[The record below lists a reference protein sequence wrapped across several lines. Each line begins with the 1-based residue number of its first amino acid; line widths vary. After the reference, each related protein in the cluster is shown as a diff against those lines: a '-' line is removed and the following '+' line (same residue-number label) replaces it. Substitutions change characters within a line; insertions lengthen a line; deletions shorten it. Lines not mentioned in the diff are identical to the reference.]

1 MSGRYYMEELYS
13 FLDELAANNNR
24 NWLVANRSRYDDL
37 RGQWLDDLGRLI
49 GLIKEWEPACGPDD
63 PRRAAYRFAR
73 DTRFSPD
80 KTPYKTYFSA
90 AFGPRSRRAPYA
102 GYYIHIGHEGNG
114 GESGLYGG
122 LYCPPQP
129 VLTKLRHA
137 IVDNIEEFT
146 EIITAPELVKAYPG
160 WVGERLKT
168 IPKGWDRNHPQAEL
182 LRLKDYGK
190 FKAEGRRWWTDP
202 SWPERTSEALR
213 PLKPLVDFLNYSI
226 DE

>member
-1 MSGRYYMEELYS
+1 ME
-13 FLDELAANNNR
+13 
-24 NWLVANRSRYDDL
+24 VSR
-37 RGQWLDDLGRLI
+37 
-49 GLIKEWEPACGPDD
+49 
-63 PRRAAYRFAR
+63 
-73 DTRFSPD
+73 
-80 KTPYKTYFSA
+80 
-90 AFGPRSRRAPYA
+90 
-102 GYYIHIGHEGNG
+102 
-114 GESGLYGG
+114 GLYGG

-182 LRLKDYGK
+182 LRLADYGK